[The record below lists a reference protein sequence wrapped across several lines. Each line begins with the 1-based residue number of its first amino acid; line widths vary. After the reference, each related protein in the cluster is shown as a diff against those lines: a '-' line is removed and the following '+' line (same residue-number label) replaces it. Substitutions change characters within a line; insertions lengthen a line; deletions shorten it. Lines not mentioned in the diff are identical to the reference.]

1 MIMGRSSFRTFAK
14 WPSLIAAVFALGIV
28 VFVRTKDV
36 FASGN
41 TAGTLKFLATIF
53 ALLGLVFAVA
63 ALPRW
68 PAVLALVVLAYVA
81 YCLVFVSLYSL
92 A

>member
-1 MIMGRSSFRTFAK
+1 MWRSQFSTFAK
-14 WPSLIAAVFALGIV
+14 WPSLIAALISLGIII
-28 VFVRTKDV
+28 FVRTKEV
-36 FASGN
+36 FESGN
-41 TAGTLKFLATIF
+41 TAGTLKFLATIL
-53 ALLGLVFAVA
+53 ALLGLVFGLA

-68 PAVLALVVLAYVA
+68 PAILALVVLAYVA